1 MNILEYIENIPH
13 ERVAFITKDEKVLY
27 SDIKKIFVANKAVIE
42 TLQNSC
48 VAINARSR
56 FEFAKLLSILD
67 GKVKRI
73 VFLPEDLDKNL
84 VDNYYK
90 ESAVNYEVYLE
101 NNLLQLNTVDNNIN
115 TILESITNT
124 QWVIPTSGTT
134 NNPKLVAH
142 TLASL
147 SKTAKKSIEQGCN
160 YTWGLTFDIYRFSG
174 IQVFL
179 QALFGGSSIIIP
191 ESNDSMNDIIDLFI
205 KNSCNILSA
214 TPSFWRKIL
223 MTKESKALNIKR
235 ATLGGEIADQSIL
248 KALKNTF
255 NDIKITHIYASTE
268 VGVGFAVADGL
279 AGFPYSYVE
288 HGLDNIQIKID
299 EASLL
304 WINPTSKEQ
313 EYIANNSI
321 YDNDGFINTGD
332 LVKIEN
338 NRVFF
343 LGRASGSINVGGNK
357 VQPEEVEAKLLASN
371 LISNAFVYS
380 KKNPIMG
387 SLVCADV
394 VAINQNQDKNELKKQ
409 LLSYCRENLENFK
422 IPAVLKIVDDLEI
435 TQSGKIKRN

>member
-1 MNILEYIENIPH
+1 
-13 ERVAFITKDEKVLY
+13 
-27 SDIKKIFVANKAVIE
+27 
-42 TLQNSC
+42 
-48 VAINARSR
+48 
-56 FEFAKLLSILD
+56 
-67 GKVKRI
+67 
-73 VFLPEDLDKNL
+73 
-84 VDNYYK
+84 
-90 ESAVNYEVYLE
+90 
-101 NNLLQLNTVDNNIN
+101 
-115 TILESITNT
+115 
-124 QWVIPTSGTT
+124 
-134 NNPKLVAH
+134 
-142 TLASL
+142 
-147 SKTAKKSIEQGCN
+147 
-160 YTWGLTFDIYRFSG
+160 
-174 IQVFL
+174 
-179 QALFGGSSIIIP
+179 
-191 ESNDSMNDIIDLFI
+191 
-205 KNSCNILSA
+205 
-214 TPSFWRKIL
+214 

-268 VGVGFAVADGL
+268 VGVGFAVTDGL
-279 AGFPYSYVE
+279 AGFPYAYVE

-371 LISNAFVYS
+371 LLSNAFVYS

-394 VAINQNQDKNELKKQ
+394 VAINKNQNKIALKKQ

-422 IPAVLKIVDDLEI
+422 IPAILKIVDDLAV

>member
-1 MNILEYIENIPH
+1 MNILEYIENIPN

-27 SDIKKIFVANKAVIE
+27 SDIKKIFVANKTGIE
-42 TLQNSC
+42 TLQNTC

-84 VDNYYK
+84 VDKYYK
-90 ESAVNYEVYLE
+90 ESTVNYEVYLE
-101 NNLLQLNTVDNNIN
+101 NNLLQLNTVDKNIN
-115 TILESITNT
+115 KILESITNT

-147 SKTAKKSIEQGCN
+147 SKTAKKNIEQGYN

-191 ESNDSMNDIIDLFI
+191 ESTDPMNDIVELFV

-223 MTKESKALNIKR
+223 MTKESKALNIKK

-268 VGVGFAVADGL
+268 VGVGFVVTDGL

-288 HGLDNIQIKID
+288 HGLEYIQIKID

-304 WINPTSKEQ
+304 WINPKNKEQ
-313 EYIANNSI
+313 EYITNNSI

-371 LISNAFVYS
+371 LLSNAFVYS
-380 KKNPIMG
+380 KKNPIIG
-387 SLVCADV
+387 FLVCADV
-394 VAINQNQDKNELKKQ
+394 VAIDKNKNKNELKKQ

-422 IPAVLKIVDDLEI
+422 IPAILKIVDDLEI